1 MKWSWKLGE
10 FAGIGVFVHWTF
22 LILIGFVVL
31 DQVQRGAGAGEVAL
45 AVAFLLSLFA
55 CVVLHEYGHAL
66 TARRYGIRTRSITLL
81 PIGGVAMLERM
92 PDDPR
97 QELWVALAGPAV
109 NVAIAALLL
118 VVLAVLGQVPK
129 MGELGMLQGRF
140 LRDLLVVNVLL
151 VGFNLLPAFPMDGGR
166 VLRALLARRLDY
178 GRATQIAAAVGQ
190 GMAILFG
197 LAAFFAR
204 NPFLLFIA
212 LFVFLGAQAEAQATQ
227 MRWALRDIPVRDAM
241 VTRFRTLDAASPLA
255 VAIDELLAGS
265 QQDFPVVSGEELV
278 GILPRNVLIKALAD
292 QGKTTPVGNVMRTDC
307 QVVDEADW
315 LQSAFERMR
324 ESGCSALPV
333 LQRGRLIGLLTLEN
347 VGEFMMINSALGT
360 ATPRAAVSD
369 IFAAR

>member
-22 LILIGFVVL
+22 LILIGFIVF
-31 DQVQRGAGAGEVAL
+31 DQAQRGADVVGIAV
-45 AVAFLLSLFA
+45 AVAFVLSLFA

-109 NVAIAALLL
+109 NVVIAA
-118 VVLAVLGQVPK
+118 VLFAILAALGQLPTVAQS
-129 MGELGMLQGRF
+129 GVLQGRF
-140 LRDLLVVNVLL
+140 LRDLLLVNVML
-151 VGFNLLPAFPMDGGR
+151 VAFNLLPAFPMDGGR
-166 VLRALLARRLDY
+166 VLRALLAHRLDY
-178 GRATQIAAAVGQ
+178 GRATQIAATVGQ

-197 LAAFFAR
+197 FAGLLW

-227 MRWALRDIPVRDAM
+227 VRWALRDLPVRDAM
-241 VTRFRTLDAASPLA
+241 ITRFRTLEATAPLS

-265 QQDFPVVSGEELV
+265 QQDFPVVSGERLV
-278 GILPRNVLIKALAD
+278 GILPRKALIKALAQ
-292 QGKTTPVGNVMRTDC
+292 QGTSPAVGDAMQADC
-307 QVVDEADW
+307 QVVDEGDM
-315 LQSAFERMR
+315 LQSAFDRMR

-333 LQRGRLIGLLTLEN
+333 LRRGQLIGLLTLEN

-360 ATPRAAVSD
+360 ATPRAAVDD
-369 IFAAR
+369 IFATR

>member
-22 LILIGFVVL
+22 LILIGWIVL
-31 DQVQRGAGAGEVAL
+31 AQARHGADAVGVAV
-45 AVAFLLSLFA
+45 AVAFVLSIFG

-109 NVAIAALLL
+109 NVGIAAVLI
-118 VVLAVLGQVPK
+118 VVLAVLGQLPTAAD
-129 MGELGMLQGRF
+129 LGRVGSHFM
-140 LRDLLVVNVLL
+140 RDLLYVNVML

-166 VLRALLARRLDY
+166 VLRALLAHRLDY
-178 GRATQIAAAVGQ
+178 ARATQIAATVGQ

-197 LAAFFAR
+197 FAGLLW

-227 MRWALRDIPVRDAM
+227 TRWALRDVPVRDAM
-241 VTRFRTLDAASPLA
+241 ITRFRTLDAAAPLA
-255 VAIDELLAGS
+255 AAVDELLAGS
-265 QQDFPVVSGEELV
+265 QQDFPVVSGERLV
-278 GILPRNVLIKALAD
+278 GILPRNALIRALAR
-292 QGKTTPVGNVMRTDC
+292 QGTTTTIGEAMQADC
-307 QVVDEADW
+307 HVVDEGDMV
-315 LQSAFERMR
+315 QSAFDRMR

-333 LQRGRLIGLLTLEN
+333 LRRGELVGLLTLEN

-360 ATPRAAVSD
+360 ATPRAAVDD